1 VELGIMSKKT
11 IHAKEY
17 SQIIE
22 VLTSERKRLGLSQ
35 IEVATAL
42 NMSQSD
48 VSKFET
54 QERRLDILEF
64 KRLIDLYR
72 VGDNV
77 NFCTQIKSF
86 FGLNDY
92 EN

>member
-1 VELGIMSKKT
+1 MSKKT
-11 IHAKEY
+11 IHAREY
-17 SQIIE
+17 ALIIE

-35 IEVATAL
+35 VEVAAAL

-72 VGDNV
+72 ISENATL
-77 NFCTQIKSF
+77 CTQIKSF
-86 FGLNDY
+86 FGLCDL
-92 EN
+92 ES

>member
-1 VELGIMSKKT
+1 MSKKT

-17 SQIIE
+17 AQIIE
-22 VLTSERKRLGLSQ
+22 ALTTERKRLGLSQ
-35 IEVATAL
+35 VEVATAL

-64 KRLIDLYR
+64 KRLVDLYR
-72 VGDNV
+72 IGENAKL
-77 NFCTQIKSF
+77 CSQIKSF
-86 FGLNDY
+86 FGLN
-92 EN
+92 

>member
-1 VELGIMSKKT
+1 MSKKT

-17 SQIIE
+17 AQIIG

-35 IEVATAL
+35 VEVATAL

-72 VGDNV
+72 VGENAKL
-77 NFCTQIKSF
+77 CSQIKSF
-86 FGLNDY
+86 FGLSDL
-92 EN
+92 ES

>member
-1 VELGIMSKKT
+1 MNKKT

-17 SQIIE
+17 AQIIE
-22 VLTSERKRLGLSQ
+22 ILTSERKRLGLSQ
-35 IEVATAL
+35 VEVATAL
-42 NMSQSD
+42 SMSQSD

-72 VGDNV
+72 VGENAKL
-77 NFCTQIKSF
+77 CSQIKHF
-86 FGLNDY
+86 FGLK
-92 EN
+92 

>member
-1 VELGIMSKKT
+1 MSKKT
-11 IHAKEY
+11 IHAREY
-17 SQIIE
+17 AQIIA

-35 IEVATAL
+35 AEVAIAL
-42 NMSQSD
+42 NMAQPD

-72 VGDNV
+72 IGENTKL
-77 NFCTQIKSF
+77 CSQIKSF
-86 FGLNDY
+86 FGLV
-92 EN
+92 

>member
-1 VELGIMSKKT
+1 MSKKT

-17 SQIIE
+17 AQIIE

-35 IEVATAL
+35 VEVATAL

-72 VGDNV
+72 VGENAKL
-77 NFCTQIKSF
+77 CSQIKSF
-86 FGLNDY
+86 FGLSDL
-92 EN
+92 ES

>member
-1 VELGIMSKKT
+1 MSKKT
-11 IHAKEY
+11 IHAREY
-17 SQIIE
+17 ALIIE

-35 IEVATAL
+35 VEVATAL

-72 VGDNV
+72 ISENA
-77 NFCTQIKSF
+77 TLRSQIKSF
-86 FGLNDY
+86 FGLCDL
-92 EN
+92 ES